1 MNFLPQAIHTWSFGR
16 LGGLAAGFIYTLR
29 VEIYQKYI
37 HRDFSD
43 FHQDFTWI
51 SCRRQS
57 RGSSLRLRLWVIG

>member
-1 MNFLPQAIHTWSFGR
+1 

-57 RGSSLRLRLWVIG
+57 ILGRLAVWEGFPKALFIRFA